1 MSDLLRIKDNKI
13 LYNGVKME
21 AFIPPD
27 FFKRRYIEEIGS
39 SYFLFGIFET
49 FHYENEDDDR
59 SKAQRASL
67 QYPLKFYTYP
77 DSTHKEKIDIGDGE
91 QVYTIL
97 TYYRNSVLFD
107 NVNLIKSADNVE
119 YFTDLLMKGKLDMIE
134 YSDISRMFQLCKHY
148 NGIDLAVPASY
159 EEVIVAEFYRDPK
172 DVTRSARFVANMD
185 DFYAKGI
192 NEREKVS
199 FTSTFAALT
208 FEDKMSMLT
217 SCINAKNENRQ
228 EVVSD
233 IEKVSL
239 GLI

>member
-21 AFIPPD
+21 AFIPSD
-27 FFKRRYIEEIGS
+27 FFKRNFIEEIGT

-49 FHYENEDDDR
+49 FHYEKEDDDR
-59 SKAQRASL
+59 SKAMRAAF

-77 DSTHKEKIDIGDGE
+77 DSNHIEKIDIGYGE
-91 QVYTIL
+91 DNYTIL

-107 NVNLIKSADNVE
+107 NVDLIKNADNVE
-119 YFTDLLMKGKLDMIE
+119 YFTDLLMKGKMDMME
-134 YSDISRMFQLCKHY
+134 YSDIARMFQLCKHY
-148 NGIDLAVPASY
+148 NGIDLAVPACY
-159 EEVIVAEFYRDPK
+159 EEVVISEFYRDPK
-172 DVTRSARFVANMD
+172 DITRSARFVADENN
-185 DFYAKGI
+185 FYARGI

-199 FTSTFAALT
+199 FTSTFSALT

-217 SCINAKNENRQ
+217 SSINAKNENRK
-228 EVVSD
+228 EVISD
-233 IEKVSL
+233 MEKVSL